1 MTEENKDATQA
12 GIEAFEET
20 LTKSEK
26 YVEENQNGLLMIVA
40 AIIVVVGGYFAYQ
53 NLYMAPKEAEA
64 TVAIYKAEQLFEK
77 DSYNEALNGDEIN
90 NVTGFLDIINEYGGT
105 QTANLAHYYAGICYL
120 RTGDYESAITYL
132 DDFKSEDKVV
142 SSVAQGAIGDA
153 FLEQGD
159 QANAMDYYLKAANTN
174 PNDFITPVYLNKAA
188 LLASKM
194 GDNDKAIGYYETI
207 KEDYPNTREAQAAE
221 KNIARL
227 KK

>member
-12 GIEAFEET
+12 GIEAFEQT
-20 LTKSEK
+20 LTKSEQ

-53 NLYMAPKEAEA
+53 NLYMAPKQIEA
-64 TVAIYKAEQLFEK
+64 TEAIYKAEQLFEK
-77 DSYNEALNGDEIN
+77 SSYTEALNGDEIAG
-90 NVTGFLDIINEYGGT
+90 VTGFLDIINEYGGT
-105 QTANLAHYYAGICYL
+105 PTGNLAHYYAGICYL
-120 RTGDYESAITYL
+120 RTGDYENAITYL
-132 DDFKSEDKVV
+132 DEFKSDDKVI

-159 QANAMDYYLKAANTN
+159 QANAMSYYMKAAETN
-174 PNDFITPVYLNKAA
+174 PNQFVTPIYLNKAA
-188 LLASKM
+188 LLASTM
-194 GDNDKAIGYYETI
+194 GDNQKALSLYERI
-207 KEDYPNTREAQAAE
+207 KEDYSNTREAQVAE